1 MIFSHPP
8 RLPPQRLPRFSLL
21 ALLLVVTLLSLICA
35 ELSIESRHEL
45 AAHRVLARQLERLN
59 ADIKTNLDDY
69 INFSRSVGVQN
80 ARRYRFGTTG
90 EEALEL
96 QIRVDELKHL
106 QTAAIE
112 LNVEFE
118 RKAASLRSK

>member
-8 RLPPQRLPRFSLL
+8 RFLPQRLPRFSLL

-35 ELSIESRHEL
+35 ELSIERRRER
-45 AAHRVLARQLERLN
+45 AAHRALARQLERLN
-59 ADIKTNLDDY
+59 LEIKKNLDDY

-80 ARRYRFGTTG
+80 ARSYRFGTTG

-118 RKAASLRSK
+118 RMAADLGSK

>member
-1 MIFSHPP
+1 MAP
-8 RLPPQRLPRFSLL
+8 
-21 ALLLVVTLLSLICA
+21 C
-35 ELSIESRHEL
+35 
-45 AAHRVLARQLERLN
+45 RQLERLN
-59 ADIKTNLDDY
+59 AEIKKNLDDY

-80 ARRYRFGTTG
+80 ARRYRVGTTG
-90 EEALEL
+90 EGALEL

-118 RKAASLRSK
+118 RMAGNFRSN